1 MKYKFFALS
10 LLLLTSLSSLS
21 QPVWDLGIDRVNLA
35 STTVRQGDLL
45 KIAVYIRNNEDKPF
59 SGIINVTMR
68 VDRSRV
74 PSSMEFICIGNESV
88 CPSNIPPGFGRKDLP
103 SRASTSFV
111 FNLDTSK
118 IPPGSHE
125 LSIEVRPRGYFDPKT
140 DDNTYVVSFTIEAS
154 QPVMSSTELT
164 LAIPIALL
172 TLLLIL
178 IILKRR
184 RS

>member
-1 MKYKFFALS
+1 MSGMKYKFFALS

-74 PSSMEFICIGNESV
+74 PSSMEFILHREREFMPLQYPTGVREE
-88 CPSNIPPGFGRKDLP
+88 
-103 SRASTSFV
+103 
-111 FNLDTSK
+111 
-118 IPPGSHE
+118 GSA
-125 LSIEVRPRGYFDPKT
+125 V
-140 DDNTYVVSFTIEAS
+140 
-154 QPVMSSTELT
+154 
-164 LAIPIALL
+164 
-172 TLLLIL
+172 
-178 IILKRR
+178 
-184 RS
+184 